1 MRQGVRRLRR
11 AGRWFLTLRA
21 ALCAAAVV
29 GVCTPGFTA
38 PVGNLT
44 SDIVADF
51 KPPAEGDDYLLRE
64 SMIPMR
70 DGVRLHALIAMRKG
84 AHAAPM
90 LLERTPYG
98 ANFIAFRNIGEH
110 LAARVSLMNSPFA
123 DDGYILVWED
133 IRGRA
138 KSEGVFFLNRPPIGP
153 ANSTGVDENTDA
165 YDTIEWL
172 TKNVPESNQRV
183 GVIGGSYDG
192 ANALTAA
199 LNAHPALKAIVAI
212 NPMVDVWKGDDW
224 FHNGAFRQI
233 TLPVLPILL
242 ASKDMGTALP
252 PRWLDLY
259 SVYLESGS
267 AGDVMRRYGIDRFA
281 PAKKFMEHPSYD
293 SWWRAQALDG
303 LLASRAGAAVPTLV
317 VAGMWDEQDQYG
329 APAVFEALRAKDP
342 NYPVTLLLGPWTHMG
357 VYMDGSKT
365 GPLHFIEDTAA
376 VARREVIKPFLDSQ
390 LKQGALPKHLA
401 PVISFS
407 TGSERWHD
415 ADSLPAASTA
425 LYLGEHGALSFE
437 QPAIGTTGADD
448 YISDP
453 AHPVGVISAPFTF
466 AHAWATSLVADQRFA
481 AQRPDVLSYRTS
493 PLTEAVHIFGRPQ
506 VDLFA
511 ATTGTDSDWVVKLID
526 VYPDEISDQ
535 DMSGFQL
542 AVSADI
548 FRGRYV
554 HGLDQVYC
562 WTPGKP
568 EEIRYQLPVVDHT
581 FLPGH
586 RIMVQV
592 QSSWFPVYDRNPQT
606 CVPNIFNAKASDYVA
621 ARQTV
626 FREPSRASKVLL
638 PIALN

>member
-1 MRQGVRRLRR
+1 MREGAGPRGR
-11 AGRWFLTLRA
+11 AGRWPRTLRV
-21 ALCAAAVV
+21 ALCAVALA
-29 GVCTPGFTA
+29 GICGPGFAA
-38 PVGNLT
+38 PVDAPA
-44 SDIVADF
+44 SEIVADF
-51 KPPAEGDDYLLRE
+51 RPPAEGDDYLLRE

-70 DGVRLHALIAMRKG
+70 DGVRLHAVIAMKKG
-84 AHAAPM
+84 AKAAPM

-98 ANFIAFRNIGEH
+98 ANSIAFRNIGEH
-110 LAARVSLMNSPFA
+110 LAARVSLMNGPFA

-138 KSEGVFFLNRPPIGP
+138 KSEGVFLLNRPPIGP

-172 TKNVPESNQRV
+172 TKNVPESNKRV
-183 GVIGGSYDG
+183 GIIGGSYDG

-199 LNAHPALKAIVAI
+199 LSAHPALRAIVAV

-224 FHNGAFRQI
+224 YHNGAFRQI

-259 SVYLESGS
+259 SLYLESGS

-281 PAKKFMEHPSYD
+281 PAKNFMEHPSYD
-293 SWWRAQALDG
+293 DWWRAQALDH
-303 LLASRAGAAVPTLV
+303 LLASRTGAAVPTLV

-329 APAVFEALRAKDP
+329 APAVFEALRAKDAR
-342 NYPVTLLLGPWTHMG
+342 YPVSLLIGPWTHMG
-357 VYMDGSKT
+357 VYADGSKT

-376 VARREVIKPFLDSQ
+376 VARRDIIKPFLDSQ
-390 LKQGALPKHLA
+390 LKPGAVPKHLA

-407 TGSERWHD
+407 TGSERWHE

-437 QPAIGTTGADD
+437 EPATVTDGADE

-453 AHPVGVISAPFTF
+453 GHPVGMISAPFTF

-493 PLTEAVHIFGRPQ
+493 PLTGAVHIFGRPQ

-526 VYPDEISDQ
+526 VYPDETSDQ

-568 EEIRYQLPVVDHT
+568 EEIRFPLPVVDHT

-606 CVPNIFNAKASDYVA
+606 CVPNIFHAQASDYVPA
-621 ARQTV
+621 TQTV
-626 FREPSRASKVLL
+626 FRGHAHASRVVL